1 MRLQYG
7 RLVTIWATTAITST
21 LTTTPILIPHVNLL
35 IPIHPTLTSTSSV
48 KFHPFTAL
56 PTLFRLPLPS
66 FPPFTTLRT
75 FLTAP
80 TPLLDARLLVCVDAV
95 LPPRALK
102 SKNPPGHELLLTEV
116 RVFDETTGPAGC
128 PLKLWCD
135 KSASARGWTAGKTVL
150 LLTNPRL
157 GKSGSV
163 PELGVGL
170 GTLVEVNPEGVYE
183 VGWLRRMAAERG
195 EREVVCVPFPE
206 GEVPEGVEGGKCT
219 LAEMDERVRGGEG
232 GGFMARANVVMLGTT
247 LGEMKRMGELCCAEW

>member
-1 MRLQYG
+1 M
-7 RLVTIWATTAITST
+7 
-21 LTTTPILIPHVNLL
+21 
-35 IPIHPTLTSTSSV
+35 
-48 KFHPFTAL
+48 
-56 PTLFRLPLPS
+56 
-66 FPPFTTLRT
+66 
-75 FLTAP
+75 
-80 TPLLDARLLVCVDAV
+80 
-95 LPPRALK
+95 
-102 SKNPPGHELLLTEV
+102 
-116 RVFDETTGPAGC
+116 
-128 PLKLWCD
+128 
-135 KSASARGWTAGKTVL
+135 L

>member
-7 RLVTIWATTAITST
+7 RLVTIWATTALVST

-35 IPIHPTLTSTSSV
+35 IPVHPTLTSSSSI
-48 KFHPFTAL
+48 KFHPLTTS

-75 FLTAP
+75 FLTAT

-95 LPPRALK
+95 PPTRTVH
-102 SKNPPGHELLLTEV
+102 SKHPPGFELLLTEV
-116 RVFDETTGPAGC
+116 RVFDETTGSAGC

-135 KSASARGWTAGKTVL
+135 KSSSARSWTANKTVL

-157 GKSGSV
+157 GKGGPE

-170 GTLVEVNPEGVYE
+170 GTLVEVDPEGVYE

-206 GEVPEGVEGGKCT
+206 GGVPEGVEGGKST
-219 LAEMDERVRGGEG
+219 LAEMDERVRSEQ
-232 GGFMARANVVMLGTT
+232 GGFMAKVNVVVLGTT
-247 LGEMKRMGELCCAEW
+247 LGEMKRMGKLCCAEW